1 MKLHIY
7 NKSGFSHT
15 CALDQLNTQANKR
28 IPFSTGKKI
37 KILRVIKKMVEEESL
52 TYSEASSALGLDQ
65 SMISRWKKK
74 EDVFVAIPKADAFY
88 LHSGPTSILFI
99 DTWRSKGLPV
109 NCAALMR
116 KVRSLIPHLETKS
129 EHVVKMSISR
139 FMMKHVTVA
148 VTVTASGRRVKQMVV
163 FNGECK

>member
-1 MKLHIY
+1 
-7 NKSGFSHT
+7 
-15 CALDQLNTQANKR
+15 
-28 IPFSTGKKI
+28 
-37 KILRVIKKMVEEESL
+37 MVEEESL
-52 TYSEASSALGLDQ
+52 TYSKASSALGLDQ

-99 DTWRSKGLPV
+99 DTWCSKGLPV
-109 NCAALMR
+109 NCTALMR
-116 KVRSLIPHLETKS
+116 KVRSLIPHLKTKS

-163 FNGECK
+163 FNGE